1 MSVPE
6 SKWFVGQEVVIRDV
20 NERRQYWDDGQPPR
34 GVVTK
39 VGRKLFTVSYGY
51 GESVYRIEDGTKND
65 PYGHGWVQTPEDFAN
80 RELRGELTKRLRDRG
95 LSTVVG
101 GPTLSTDTLE
111 AVLQVIEVM
120 EAP

>member
-1 MSVPE
+1 MSQDV
-6 SKWFVGQEVVIRDV
+6 KWFVGQEVVIRDV
-20 NERRQYWDDGQPPR
+20 NEKRQYWDDGQPPR

-120 EAP
+120 EAQ